1 MLYFSDFKQ
10 QKTYH
15 CSRETFTIFRN
26 MGHMIGGI
34 IIVNIIIIG
43 LVFLEFKIKILLVI
57 HLILIKNIVFFVIC
71 G

>member
-1 MLYFSDFKQ
+1 
-10 QKTYH
+10 
-15 CSRETFTIFRN
+15 

-34 IIVNIIIIG
+34 IIFNIIG